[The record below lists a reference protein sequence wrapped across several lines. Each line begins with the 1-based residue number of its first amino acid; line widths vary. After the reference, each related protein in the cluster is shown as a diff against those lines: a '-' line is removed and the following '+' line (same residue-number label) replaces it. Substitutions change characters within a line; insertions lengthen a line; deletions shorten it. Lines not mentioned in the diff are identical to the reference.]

1 MLRTL
6 GIVLVDHETD
16 DDGFSSLSPTM
27 YVGRRLGGRRV
38 LEWTVRRLTESQ
50 RLDGVI
56 VALPADGY
64 VGGLSD
70 FVPADVPVYR
80 YENADRL
87 GAVASA
93 SNAYPAESVVVVP
106 ASSPFIDPDLVDRLI
121 ISAES
126 DTNCDYASYH
136 DSEEYPSLSSHIG
149 LVAEWIKTS
158 ALRQANAESIDRLD
172 SRELACSL
180 LAYPHLFKLRW
191 IPLPESLDRKDV
203 CLTLTDEED
212 WDRAEEILEVLSPDQ
227 LDWQEITRLLDLHP
241 SLQADASK
249 LPAR

>member
-6 GIVLVDHETD
+6 GIVHVDHEVD

-27 YVGRRLGGRRV
+27 LAGRRLGGRRV

-56 VALPADGY
+56 VALPA
-64 VGGLSD
+64 GGFEGELSE
-70 FVPADVPVYR
+70 FVPSDVPVYR
-80 YENADRL
+80 YENSDRL

-93 SNAYPAESVVVVP
+93 CNAYPAESVVVVP
-106 ASSPFIDPDLVDRLI
+106 ASSPFIDPVLVDRLI

-126 DTNCDYASYH
+126 DPTCDYASYH
-136 DSEEYPSLSSHIG
+136 DGEEYPRLSSRIG

-158 ALRQANAESIDRLD
+158 ALRQAEAELTDRLD
-172 SRELACSL
+172 PRELASSL
-180 LAYPHLFKLRW
+180 LAYPELFKLHW

-203 CLTLTDEED
+203 CFTLSDEED
-212 WDRAEEILEVLSPDQ
+212 WDRAEAILEVLPPDQ
-227 LDWQEITRLLDLHP
+227 LDWQEIARLLDLHP
-241 SLQADASK
+241 SLQTEGCK